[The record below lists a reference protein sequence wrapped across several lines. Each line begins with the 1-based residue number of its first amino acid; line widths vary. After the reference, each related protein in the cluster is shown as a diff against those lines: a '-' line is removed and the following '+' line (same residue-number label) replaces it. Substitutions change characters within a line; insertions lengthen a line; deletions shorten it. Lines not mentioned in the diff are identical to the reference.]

1 MNSKTRN
8 KAISPDLAGYIMDSF
23 SPKNLNESYEPKINN
38 SISFNSA
45 NSGINN
51 KIKRKLKAREVSHS
65 VNLN

>member
-8 KAISPDLAGYIMDSF
+8 KAISPDLASYIMDSF

-38 SISFNSA
+38 SISFNST

-51 KIKRKLKAREVSHS
+51 KIKRKLKAREVSQS